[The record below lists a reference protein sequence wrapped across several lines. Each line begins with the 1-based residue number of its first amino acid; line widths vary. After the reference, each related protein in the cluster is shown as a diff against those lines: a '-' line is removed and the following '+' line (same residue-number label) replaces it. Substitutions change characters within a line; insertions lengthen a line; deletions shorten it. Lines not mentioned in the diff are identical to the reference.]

1 MSVTVKKLANSFG
14 LKVSEFATLSGYSR
28 QGLYDLIERNK
39 NANTSRFNAFISHI
53 ELVGEE
59 IYQQD
64 LTQAKIEKNERMRL
78 INQLREMRQI

>member
-28 QGLYDLIERNK
+28 QGLYDLIESNK
-39 NANTSRFNAFISHI
+39 NANTIRFNAFISHI
-53 ELVGEE
+53 ELVSEE

-64 LTQAKIEKNERMRL
+64 LAQATIEKNDRKKL
-78 INQLREMRQI
+78 INELREIRQI